1 MKNINEL
8 NIANLTALWTKVGR
22 LVGNYSKVNACESSV
37 VNHSQ
42 WPNKIWIK
50 EGLNTKLLDQ
60 LTEQIAASK
69 IDLVFPH
76 WNIYLDEIKDL
87 ASDTFIQKSE
97 QTGMS
102 LKLDQAFE
110 LSNSL
115 NFKRVSEIEDARLWV
130 SIYPKCFGYVISEEI
145 LSKTKDEIAFYLFYA
160 NDELVGTAIY
170 FPTNEV
176 VGIHSV
182 GIIPEMRKKG
192 FAEEIMKI
200 LLNKAISES
209 ISYATLQASPL
220 GKGIYKRLG
229 FTEDFTIKNY
239 GLKAI

>member
-50 EGLNTKLLDQ
+50 EELNTKLLDQ
-60 LTEQIAASK
+60 LTEQMVASK

-76 WNIYLDEIKDL
+76 WNIYSDEIKDL
-87 ASDTFIQKSE
+87 APDTFIQKSE

-115 NFKRVSEIEDARLWV
+115 NFKRVSQKEEVKLWT

-176 VGIHSV
+176 VGIHGV